1 MILNFQDKPGCS
13 LRFCITMLILYS
25 APISPSRAAE
35 QVSPSQV
42 LWLVASMESAWGKIT
57 EYTKDIEKTERLV
70 DGSLKYERGSL
81 KFRKPDHHYLHVDKG
96 VNAGSEIIYP
106 LADDKNLAIAH
117 PGGIPGSLFRLITR
131 TPLLRGL
138 VPTVFSI
145 EDPRIV
151 KEQHHTIVG
160 SNLGSVIQL
169 IAFNLRTATRY
180 AEGSVYIQY
189 DAAFD
194 DRPAYRLDVTLPG
207 AVGVHHIVRSGENLW
222 TIAQKHNQNM
232 YVIRYN
238 NSNVLSSVDLHPGQV
253 LFIPRYYAPHGNI
266 WICKKNLLPIKLEI
280 HDLDGNLYESYVY
293 SNIDLN
299 PGLSDEDFDPRN
311 PDYRF

>member
-1 MILNFQDKPGCS
+1 
-13 LRFCITMLILYS
+13 MLILYS
-25 APISPSRAAE
+25 AQVSLSRAAE
-35 QVSPSQV
+35 KISPSQV
-42 LWLVASMESAWGKIT
+42 LWLVVSMESAWDKIT

-70 DGSLKYERGSL
+70 DGSLKYESGSL
-81 KFRKPDHHYLHVDKG
+81 KFRKPNHHYLHVDKG

-106 LADDKNLAIAH
+106 LAGGKNLAIAH
-117 PGGIPGSLFRLITR
+117 PGGVTGSLFRLITR

-138 VPTVFSI
+138 VPTVFSV

-151 KEQHHTIVG
+151 EGQHHTIVG

-169 IAFNLRTATRY
+169 IAFNLRTAARH
-180 AEGSVYIQY
+180 AEGSVYVHN

-194 DRPAYRLDVTLPG
+194 DRPAYRLDVTLPE
-207 AVGVHHIVRSGENLW
+207 AAGVRHIVHTGENLW

-238 NSNVLSSVDLHPGQV
+238 NSNVLSSVDPKPGQV
-253 LFIPRYYAPHGNI
+253 LFIPRYYAPRGYI
-266 WICKKNLLPIKLEI
+266 WICKQTLLPIKLEI
-280 HDLDGNLYESYVY
+280 LDPDGNLYESYVY

-299 PGLSDEDFDPRN
+299 PGLSDTDFDPKN
-311 PDYRF
+311 PAYRF